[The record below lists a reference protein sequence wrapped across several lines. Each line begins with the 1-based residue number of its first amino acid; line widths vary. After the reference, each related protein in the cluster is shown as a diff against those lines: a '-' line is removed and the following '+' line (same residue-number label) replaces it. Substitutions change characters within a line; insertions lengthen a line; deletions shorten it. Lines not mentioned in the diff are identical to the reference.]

1 MPKPIGERIKERRLK
16 LGLTRDVLG
25 ERVGVTG
32 QTILNLEQDPEYNLG
47 TRLLGRLGV
56 VLGVEFEITMKEKTT
71 MKKRIR
77 MGNDELIFH
86 IRKHYKCPL
95 DNPTLGRLIRDWLAT
110 NANGKQELPH
120 QYATPYMIGLPA
132 TTKIPAVDRANLPK
146 GSVIFEFDLD
156 QLPALYER
164 LGEWGGARREEGEY
178 IQV

>member
-1 MPKPIGERIKERRLK
+1 MLKPIGERIKERRLK

-25 ERVGVTG
+25 ARVGVTG

-47 TRLLGRLGV
+47 TRLLGRLGE
-56 VLGVEFEITMKEKTT
+56 VLGVDFEITMTEKTT

-95 DNPTLGRLIRDWLAT
+95 DNPTLGKFIGEWLAT
-110 NANGKQELPH
+110 NANGEQLPY
-120 QYATPYMIGLPA
+120 QYATPYMIGLPPGQ
-132 TTKIPAVDRANLPK
+132 KIPAVSKNNLPK

-164 LGEWGGARREEGEY
+164 LEEWGGTALKASEY

>member
-1 MPKPIGERIKERRLK
+1 MLKPIGERIKERRLK

-25 ERVGVTG
+25 ARVGVTG
-32 QTILNLEQDPEYNLG
+32 QTILNLEQDPDYNLG
-47 TRLLGRLGV
+47 TRLLGRLGM
-56 VLGVEFEITMKEKTT
+56 VLGVEFEITMKEKAT

-77 MGNDELIFH
+77 MGNDEFIFH

-95 DNPTLGRLIRDWLAT
+95 DNPTLGKLIGEWLET
-110 NANGKQELPH
+110 NANGEKLPH
-120 QYATPYMIGLPA
+120 QYATPYMIGLPPDQA
-132 TTKIPAVDRANLPK
+132 IPAVSRTHLPK

-164 LGEWGGARREEGEY
+164 LADWGGTALKKSEY